1 VACGACEQA
10 CPMGV
15 DIRKLN
21 RKLEKDVADL
31 FNHEAG
37 CSLDEVAP
45 LATYRVDDP
54 DSFMVEP

>member
-1 VACGACEQA
+1 
-10 CPMGV
+10 MGV

-21 RKLEKDVADL
+21 RKLQKDVADL